1 VTAARNE
8 DGRLAALE
16 ATGLLDSQAEPAFDR
31 ITRLAATLLGAPVAL
46 ISLVD
51 ARREF
56 FKSTIGL
63 TGPWASTRQTPL
75 THSLCRHV
83 TWDRVP
89 LVVAD
94 ARLHPLLRDSLAI
107 RDLGAVAY
115 AGVPLIIDG
124 QAVGALCVIDHQP
137 REWLAD
143 QVSILSDLASAAV
156 SEIQLRTALRA
167 TRDARAITDAVIESI
182 GDACMAVDNN
192 RRFLVVNQAARQV
205 FATGAK
211 AGELL
216 PDDWSALHQS
226 RRADG
231 STLPSEEG
239 PLGRGLLGRQTDDLT
254 FTLHKPGEPS
264 IMWVE
269 ASGRPVRDAEGK
281 VIAAVAIYRD
291 VTNRMRE
298 ATELHQTRHSLSR
311 EQELLRTTLAH
322 IADGVALIDAESRI
336 LIANQ
341 SFCAMLGLPMARV
354 VGLTREGFAQHVTP
368 LLADPTGFRTTLDA
382 QPRDVCQDF
391 VFARPRPR
399 ILARSWTPVRLAEA
413 DGLLVT
419 WHDVTAERDLFRER
433 EQLLLV
439 DALTG
444 IPNRR
449 AGDLALRTECERMK
463 RMGTPLSVGLLDIDH
478 FKRVNDVFGHAVG
491 DEVLRAVASTLAGQG
506 RLTDTVVRWGGEEFL
521 AVLNVHVD
529 GARTFC
535 ERLRRAVERLECP
548 PVERITISVGVSELA
563 PAEPLAEAL
572 ARADKLLYE
581 AKTAGRNRVIA
592 QV

>member
-1 VTAARNE
+1 M
-8 DGRLAALE
+8 
-16 ATGLLDSQAEPAFDR
+16 LDSEAEPAFDR

-46 ISLVD
+46 ISLVE
-51 ARREF
+51 AGREF
-56 FKSTIGL
+56 FKSAVGL
-63 TGPWASTRQTPL
+63 TEAWAATRQTSL
-75 THSLCRHV
+75 THSLCRQV
-83 TWDRVP
+83 TRDRVP
-89 LVVAD
+89 LVVTD
-94 ARLHPLLRDSLAI
+94 ARLHPLLRDSLPI
-107 RDLGAVAY
+107 PDLGAVAY
-115 AGVPLIIDG
+115 AGVPLMIDG
-124 QAVGALCVIDHQP
+124 EAVGALCVIDHQP
-137 REWLAD
+137 REWTAD
-143 QVSILSDLASAAV
+143 QVSILADLASAVV
-156 SEIQLRTALRA
+156 SEIQLRIALRA
-167 TRDARAITDAVIESI
+167 ARDARAMTDAVVESM
-182 GDACMAVDNN
+182 GDACMAIDDS

-205 FATGAK
+205 FAAGAE
-211 AGELL
+211 AGSLL
-216 PDDWSALHQS
+216 PDDWTTLHQS

-231 STLPSEEG
+231 SKMPSEEG
-239 PLGRGLLGRQTDDLT
+239 PLGRGLLGRATDEVT

-264 IMWVE
+264 AIWVE

-298 ATELHQTRHSLSR
+298 AIELHETRDSLSR
-311 EQELLRTTLAH
+311 EQALLRTTLAH
-322 IADGVALIDAESRI
+322 IADGVALIDAESHI

-354 VGLTREGFAQHVTP
+354 VGLTREGFAQQVGP
-368 LLADPTGFRTTLDA
+368 QLADPEGFRAALDA
-382 QPRDVCQDF
+382 QPQDVRQDF

-399 ILARSWTPVRLAEA
+399 ILARSWTPVRLAESS
-413 DGLLVT
+413 GLLVT

-449 AGDLALRTECERMK
+449 AGDIALRTECERMK
-463 RMGTPLSVGLLDIDH
+463 RTGTPLSVGLLDIDN

-491 DEVLRAVASTLAGQG
+491 DEVLRVVASTLAGQG
-506 RLTDTVVRWGGEEFL
+506 RITDTVARWGGEEFL

-535 ERLRRAVERLECP
+535 ERLRRAVEKLECP

-563 PAEPLAEAL
+563 PEEPLAEAL